1 MAVHGGAAD
10 AQAAGHLAGVA
21 PVEFG
26 QHFLHQGLA
35 LGGRAAGDV
44 GAAAGELGAQGVA
57 RLGQTARG
65 QAGEFG
71 LQVVKDAIDE
81 V

>member
-10 AQAAGHLAGVA
+10 AQAAGHFGGVA
-21 PVEFG
+21 PVELG
-26 QHFLHQGLA
+26 QHLLHQGLA
-35 LGGRAAGDV
+35 LGGGAAGDV

-71 LQVVKDAIDE
+71 LQVIKNAIDE